1 MSSNSSGASR
11 IRWFLFGVIGAA
23 AVGAY
28 FVPVR
33 DCKSCIG
40 TGGLKIGTAVDLSCK
55 KCGGD
60 GKQTVFDIVR
70 AGIKGK

>member
-11 IRWFLFGVIGAA
+11 LRWFLFGVIGAA
-23 AVGAY
+23 AAGA
-28 FVPVR
+28 FLVPVR

-60 GKQTVFDIVR
+60 GKQTVFDIVK
-70 AGIKGK
+70 AGIKGN